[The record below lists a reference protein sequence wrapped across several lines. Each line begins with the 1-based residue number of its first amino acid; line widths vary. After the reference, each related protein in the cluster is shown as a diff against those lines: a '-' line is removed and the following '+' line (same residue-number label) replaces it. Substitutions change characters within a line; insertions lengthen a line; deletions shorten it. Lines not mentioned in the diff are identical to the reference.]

1 MGQSLLTSSGAS
13 DCPYNVGDIYITTL
27 NTNPQDIWQNTTWE
41 KVKDRFLLS
50 SGDTYTLGA
59 IGGEATH
66 TLTVEELAKHVH
78 ELSVDLNPIFSLV
91 SNGDDGSPVV
101 TGQSIGA
108 INSAQ
113 IKGYGVYANITGG
126 NQPHNNMPPYLC
138 VNMWIRKK

>member
-59 IGGEATH
+59 IGGEAAH
-66 TLTVEELAKHVH
+66 TLTVEELAKHGH
-78 ELSVDLNPIFSLV
+78 DLVVNYNSEFSLV
-91 SNGDDGSPVV
+91 ANGDEYAPAV

-108 INSAQ
+108 IRKTQTN
-113 IKGYGVYANITGG
+113 GFGVYANIIGS

-138 VNMWIRKK
+138 VNMWIRKE

>member
-59 IGGEATH
+59 TGGEAAH
-66 TLTVEELAKHVH
+66 TLTVDELAKHGH
-78 ELSVDLNPIFSLV
+78 ELSVNYNSVFSLV
-91 SNGDDGSPVV
+91 SNGADDSPLI
-101 TGQSIGA
+101 TGQSIGP

-138 VNMWIRKK
+138 VNMWIRKE

>member
-59 IGGEATH
+59 TGGEAAH
-66 TLTVEELAKHVH
+66 TLTIDELAKHEHV
-78 ELSVDLNPIFSLV
+78 
-91 SNGDDGSPVV
+91 GAGSPAVAPQGV
-101 TGQSIGA
+101 NFDIWHGIFTDNTGGNGGRYYPVA
-108 INSAQ
+108 VAD
-113 IKGYGVYANITGG
+113 AGG

-138 VNMWIRKK
+138 VNMWIRKE